1 MIFNRPRRR
10 EKSVTVTWTANTAA
24 KLDIAGTRYDG
35 EWSGTVEALVGDV
48 VTVGTDLGSS
58 YRYTIILNGKGIDG
72 GTPPVRYSFK
82 LTADC
87 HLEYTQNT
95 KKKTYTIAI
104 TMPYTG

>member
-1 MIFNRPRRR
+1 MIFNRPRRAK
-10 EKSVTVTWTANTAA
+10 KSVTVMWNANTAA
-24 KLDIAGTRYDG
+24 KLDIAGTSYNG
-35 EWSGTVEALVGDV
+35 EWSGTVEALSGDI

-58 YRYTIILNGKGIDG
+58 YIYTIILNETVVRG

-87 HLEYTQNT
+87 YLEYAQNT
-95 KKKTYTIAI
+95 KKKTYTITI

>member
-1 MIFNRPRRR
+1 MIFNRPRRQK
-10 EKSVTVTWTANTAA
+10 KSVTVTWAANSAA
-24 KLDIAGTRYDG
+24 KLDIAGTSYDG
-35 EWSGTVEALVGDV
+35 EWSGTVEALIGDV
-48 VTVGTDLGSS
+48 VTVGTDLGGL

-87 HLEYTQNT
+87 HLEYAQNI
-95 KKKTYTIAI
+95 KRKTYTITI